1 MIFQLPR
8 FAVDYLMIDATETEA
23 AWLAANDTH
32 PTVTALLNHI
42 SENHREWWQQQ
53 LDTEY
58 PEQWEAR
65 LTGAFDVSRQTAD
78 IVDVLV
84 ETIHCDGGEWDHH
97 AGVLWAEVRRI
108 AATEGAGA

>member
-1 MIFQLPR
+1 MNTFPINR

-42 SENHREWWQQQ
+42 SENNREWWQQQ

-84 ETIHCDGGEWDHH
+84 ETIHCDGGEWDTL
-97 AGVLWAEVRRI
+97 ADTMWNQIKLLAKTWVPA
-108 AATEGAGA
+108 